1 MKQRML
7 QKYIKTL
14 AMFCV
19 IVTPMVHG
27 EEFSWQ
33 LPQHTPLTINMS
45 VGALRVITRDDTKNE
60 VSLDLENVDVLRDVS
75 QPSLKVTGETPIVK
89 PQWALGKEEATLTLP
104 APADIDFEKVTG
116 VNGTLRLPVGGNYT
130 INGTRSNIALDKT
143 EAFLITINVVNG
155 NVTATN
161 TAGGNILIGV
171 LNGDITTE
179 AVASNLSLSVKRGAI
194 TDKNSTGDLAIQ
206 LVNGNLNLDTAAKNI
221 AIHQITGKQT
231 IAALQCVDF
240 TDDLQTGSSS
250 IAYGP
255 ALKTG
260 SVETTTAEA
269 SVTVDKTWQGKIVAE
284 SKTGQRIT
292 NQISEQKPATVDS
305 LLPDERL
312 EIKKG
317 SGDAALY
324 MKSVSGMLILK

>member
-33 LPQHTPLTINMS
+33 LPQNTPLTINMS
-45 VGALRVITRDDTKNE
+45 VGTLRVITRDDSKNE
-60 VSLDLENVDVLRDVS
+60 VSLDLENVDVVRDVS
-75 QPSLKVTGETPIVK
+75 QPSLKVTGEAPIMK
-89 PQWALGKEEATLTLP
+89 PQWASGKEKSTLTLP

-116 VNGTLRLPVGGNYT
+116 VNGILRLPVGGNYV

-161 TAGGNILIGV
+161 TAGGNIFIDV

-179 AVASNLSLSVKRGAI
+179 AAASNLSLSVKRGNI

-255 ALKTG
+255 VLKMG
-260 SVETTTAEA
+260 SVETTTAE
-269 SVTVDKTWQGKIVAE
+269 STITIDKQWQGLIEAE
-284 SKTGQRIT
+284 SKTDSTLT
-292 NQISEQKPATVDS
+292 NQISEQKPAVIDA
-305 LLPDERL
+305 LLPEARL

-317 SGDAALY
+317 SANSSL
-324 MKSVSGMLILK
+324 KIKTVSGKVVLQ